1 MQVSTQIQGR
11 FTITTILDTRMD
23 AAVAPALKNSIAQ
36 LINEGH
42 NCIILDI
49 SAVTFM
55 DSSSLGALV
64 SLLKMLGNRGDLIIT
79 GAKGIVADLFR
90 LTRMD
95 RVFRMAA
102 DVESALGVTL
112 ATA

>member
-1 MQVSTQIQGR
+1 MKLSIRTEGE
-11 FTITTILDTRMD
+11 FTIATIEEARMD
-23 AAVAPALKNSIAQ
+23 AAVAPELKNHIAQ
-36 LINEGH
+36 LLTDGKTRIV
-42 NCIILDI
+42 LDI

-64 SLLKMLGNRGDLIIT
+64 SLLKMVGNRGDLVIA
-79 GAKGIVADLFR
+79 GAKGIVADLFK

-102 DVESALGVTL
+102 DVDAALGMV
-112 ATA
+112 AA